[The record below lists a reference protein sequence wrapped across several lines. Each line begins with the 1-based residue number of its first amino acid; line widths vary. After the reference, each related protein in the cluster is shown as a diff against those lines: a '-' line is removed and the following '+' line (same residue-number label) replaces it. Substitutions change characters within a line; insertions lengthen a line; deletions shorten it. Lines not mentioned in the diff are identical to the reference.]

1 MRRVPR
7 LLRLPSSRGIGP
19 EKLLLER
26 SSFRLT
32 FSYLTGKSSVKLVV
46 SKIKNCK
53 LASRAQTRW
62 NCATEMVA
70 SEVNMKKPRTAMLDN
85 RHNARGTGPRSM
97 LSNRLNFCSWL
108 SSAISGGI
116 IPERLLF

>member
-26 SSFRLT
+26 SSF
-32 FSYLTGKSSVKLVV
+32 V
-46 SKIKNCK
+46 S
-53 LASRAQTRW
+53 
-62 NCATEMVA
+62 
-70 SEVNMKKPRTAMLDN
+70 TAMLDN